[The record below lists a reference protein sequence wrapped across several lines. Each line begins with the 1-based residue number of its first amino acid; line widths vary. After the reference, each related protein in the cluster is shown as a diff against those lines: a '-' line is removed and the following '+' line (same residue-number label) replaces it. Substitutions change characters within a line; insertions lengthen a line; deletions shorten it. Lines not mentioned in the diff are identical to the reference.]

1 MLQAV
6 ILQIKHEEDFL
17 QGNTQALLAS
27 NCNLPCPGECT
38 DAWHVWNG
46 NWIADPTINVI
57 CSKGNQNSMYKNV
70 HAINIEGY
78 DNHIVSNFMLQKLT
92 LSKYHYG
99 GIMEWM
105 MLWLEV
111 QTTLQVV

>member
-1 MLQAV
+1 MQYQDL
-6 ILQIKHEEDFL
+6 
-17 QGNTQALLAS
+17 
-27 NCNLPCPGECT
+27 
-38 DAWHVWNG
+38 
-46 NWIADPTINVI
+46 
-57 CSKGNQNSMYKNV
+57 
-70 HAINIEGY
+70 NIEGY

>member
-57 CSKGNQNSMYKNV
+57 CSEGNQNSMYKNV
-70 HAINIEGY
+70 HTI
-78 DNHIVSNFMLQKLT
+78 SRF
-92 LSKYHYG
+92 KYRG
-99 GIMEWM
+99 
-105 MLWLEV
+105 L
-111 QTTLQVV
+111 

>member
-1 MLQAV
+1 MSSVVKV
-6 ILQIKHEEDFL
+6 IRIL
-17 QGNTQALLAS
+17 
-27 NCNLPCPGECT
+27 CT
-38 DAWHVWNG
+38 
-46 NWIADPTINVI
+46 
-57 CSKGNQNSMYKNV
+57 KMYMQYQDL
-70 HAINIEGY
+70 NIEGY